1 VIGASEAPGGRSF
14 LCLKSTARVGG
25 RRVSTIVA
33 AFAPG
38 TRVTTARHHVQHVVT
53 EQGVVDL
60 SVLGDTERPA
70 ALLRLAH
77 PDFRDDLEKT
87 WREGQR
93 RA

>member
-1 VIGASEAPGGRSF
+1 M
-14 LCLKSTARVGG
+14 
-25 RRVSTIVA
+25 
-33 AFAPG
+33 
-38 TRVTTARHHVQHVVT
+38 
-53 EQGVVDL
+53 VDL